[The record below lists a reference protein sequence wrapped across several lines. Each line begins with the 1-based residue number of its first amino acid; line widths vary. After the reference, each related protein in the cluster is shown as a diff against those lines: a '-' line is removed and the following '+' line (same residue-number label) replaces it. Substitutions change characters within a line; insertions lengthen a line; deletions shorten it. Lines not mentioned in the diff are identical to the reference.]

1 MKKIPKI
8 LKWLSTL
15 LLAFA
20 SLAGITTWYLH
31 TNISEERKN
40 RIEKSEQYLDGAFVN
55 EERQAENTL
64 GLAYLQEQFFGDQQ
78 REPGNDVPI
87 VSLEIAALQN
97 DPKPGLRSIWLGH
110 ASVLIE
116 IDGHRILTDPVLS
129 QRVSPFQFI
138 GPKRTHDA
146 PLELT
151 ELEGI
156 DAVVISHN
164 HYDHL
169 DEATVRHLASQGT
182 KFLVPLGVG
191 QYLEDWNIPANQ
203 IVEMEWWEAARIGK
217 LTITSTPNRH
227 YSSRGLLDYKATHW
241 SSWSISGK
249 QHNVF
254 YSGDSGYSKLF
265 AQIGERL
272 RPFDLNIIKVG
283 SYGPGQAWRD
293 IHMTPEEAVKV
304 HLDLGGKRM
313 LPVHWMTFNLG
324 LHEWDEPIERAIKA
338 AASKNVDLLTPKIGE
353 IVHADKPFANEQWWK
368 SSDQ

>member
-1 MKKIPKI
+1 MRKTLKV
-8 LKWLSTL
+8 LKWLL
-15 LLAFA
+15 ILCAVIAFF
-20 SLAGITTWYLH
+20 AGILTWYLH
-31 TNISEERKN
+31 TNISQERKN
-40 RIEKSEQYLDGAFVN
+40 RIEQSEYYFEGAFVN

-64 GLAYLQEQFFGDQQ
+64 GLAYLQEQLFGEQQ
-78 REPGNDVPI
+78 REPDTAVPV
-87 VSLEIAALQN
+87 VSLEAEALRSV
-97 DPKPGLRSIWLGH
+97 PRPGLRAIWLGH

-138 GPKRTHDA
+138 GPKRTHRA
-146 PLELT
+146 PLDLEVLT
-151 ELEGI
+151 GI

-169 DEATVRHLASQGT
+169 DEATVRHLAPQGT
-182 KFLVPLGVG
+182 TFHVPLGVG
-191 QYLEDWNIPANQ
+191 QYLEDWSVPIGQ
-203 IVEMEWWEAARIGK
+203 IVEMEWWQEAQVGK

-249 QHNVF
+249 EHKVF

-272 RPFDLNIIKVG
+272 GPFDLNIIKVG

-293 IHMTPEEAVKV
+293 IHMTPEEAVRV
-304 HLDLGGKRM
+304 HLDVGGKRM
-313 LPVHWMTFNLG
+313 LPVHWMTYNLG
-324 LHEWDEPIERAIKA
+324 LHEWDEPIERTIMA
-338 AASKNVDLLTPKIGE
+338 AASENIDLLTPKIGE
-353 IVHADKPFANEQWWK
+353 VVHADKPFANEQWWK
-368 SSDQ
+368 SAE